1 MDLSGFAPRVKKD
14 MIEPIVGRVENKPLI
29 KTQTNKQKLKTQT
42 FWNETITMDL
52 KRTLTM

>member
-42 FWNETITMDL
+42 F
-52 KRTLTM
+52 